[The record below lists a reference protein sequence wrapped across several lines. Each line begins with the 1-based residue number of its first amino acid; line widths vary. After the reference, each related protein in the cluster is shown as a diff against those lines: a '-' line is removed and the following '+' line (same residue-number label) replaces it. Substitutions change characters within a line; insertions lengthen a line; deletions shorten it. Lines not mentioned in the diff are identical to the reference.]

1 MKVCWNLTNICNE
14 DCVFCFRDLVEP
26 AISLEDNMNILN
38 KLSSLGVC
46 SITYAGGEPLLYKG
60 IKDLLS
66 YSRYLGIKNNLI
78 TNGSLLNKDNLSE
91 YLCNVDKLTFSI
103 DSPSEYINESN
114 GRGKNHYKH
123 IKELLP
129 YIKREFPNLILEI
142 NTVATNTDLQE
153 VDFMFEAI
161 GSELSF
167 YGIKKWKISRFCPL
181 RGHAKERKDFF
192 NIPDDVFASIKEK
205 YDGRRAMFEVS
216 VRDFDSIEENLVIS
230 PQGNFKKAINGEEE
244 VLVEGIATTGVA
256 TLKKSLGG
264 HYVQ

>member
-14 DCVFCFRDLVEP
+14 DCVFCFRDLVEA
-26 AISLEDNMNILN
+26 AISLEDNMNVLN
-38 KLSSLGVC
+38 KLSLLDVS

-60 IKDLLS
+60 IKELLAYGKS
-66 YSRYLGIKNNLI
+66 LGINNKLI
-78 TNGSLLNKDNLSE
+78 TNGSLLNKDNLQE

-114 GRGKNHYKH
+114 GRGKDHYNH

-129 YIKREFPNLILEI
+129 YIKEQFPNLVLEI
-142 NTVATNTDLQE
+142 NTVATNMDLQE

-181 RGHAKERKDFF
+181 RGYAKERRNLFD
-192 NIPDDVFASIKEK
+192 IPDEVFEAIKSK
-205 YDGRRAMFEVS
+205 YDGREATFSIS

-244 VLVEGIATTGVA
+244 VLVESIQTTGVH
-256 TLKKSLGG
+256 TLKKVLGR

>member
-14 DCVFCFRDLVEP
+14 DCVFCFRDLVES

-38 KLSSLGVC
+38 KLSLLDVS

-60 IKDLLS
+60 IKELLA
-66 YSRYLGIKNNLI
+66 YSRSLGIKNNLI
-78 TNGSLLNKDNLSE
+78 TNGSLLNKDNIKE

-103 DSPSEYINESN
+103 DSPSEYVNESN
-114 GRGKNHYKH
+114 GRGKNHYQH

-129 YIKREFPNLILEI
+129 YIKREFPNLVLEI
-142 NTVATNTDLQE
+142 NTVATNMDLQE

-181 RGHAKERKDFF
+181 RGYAKERRNLFD
-192 NIPDDVFASIKEK
+192 IPDQVFDAIKDK
-205 YDGRRAMFEVS
+205 YDGREAIFSIS
-216 VRDFDSIEENLVIS
+216 VRDFDSIEDNIVIS
-230 PQGNFKKAINGEEE
+230 PQGSFKKAINGEEE
-244 VLVEGIATTGVA
+244 VLVQDIVTSDVV
-256 TLKKSLGG
+256 TLKKALGG
-264 HYVQ
+264 HYV